1 MLELAIIEDDRFIRE
16 SITEYFSDAG
26 AIHCSLAVESVE
38 DFLEKMPLKTPIQA
52 LLLDINLPGISG
64 LDALRL
70 IKDKLPD
77 LEIVMLTIHDKPDY
91 IFKALCSGAV
101 GYLLKDTPLDKIEEA
116 LLNIHKGGSAMS
128 PSIARKVVEYFS
140 PKEKSPESALT
151 LREQQVVEGLV
162 DGLSYKLIA
171 DRYSLSI
178 ETVRFHIKNVYKK
191 LHVNSKS
198 EVVSKALKG
207 EI

>member
-1 MLELAIIEDDRFIRE
+1 MLELAIIEDDRLIRE
-16 SITEYFSDAG
+16 SIRDYFADA
-26 AIHCSLAVESVE
+26 AQVNCTMAAESVE
-38 DFLEKMPLKTPIQA
+38 DFFEQLPHHSSLNT

-70 IKDKLPD
+70 IKDKLPN
-77 LEIVMLTIHDKPDY
+77 LEIIMLTIHDKPDY
-91 IFKALCSGAV
+91 IFKALCSGAI

-116 LLNIHKGGSAMS
+116 VLTIHNGGSAMS

-140 PKEKSPESALT
+140 PKEKSPESSLT
-151 LREQQVVEGLV
+151 PREQQVVEGLV

-171 DRYSLSI
+171 DRYSMSN
-178 ETVRFHIKNVYKK
+178 ETVRFHIKNIYKK

-198 EVVSKALKG
+198 EVVSKVLKG
-207 EI
+207 EV

>member
-16 SITEYFSDAG
+16 SIAEYFSDAS
-26 AIHCSLAVESVE
+26 AIHCGMAVESVE
-38 DFLEKMPLKTPIQA
+38 AFLEKLPLKIPVQA

-64 LDALRL
+64 LDALRVL
-70 IKDKLPD
+70 KEKLPD

-116 LLNIHKGGSAMS
+116 LLHIHKGGSAMS

-140 PKEKSPESALT
+140 PKEKSQDSTLT

-171 DRYSLSI
+171 DRYSLST
-178 ETVRFHIKNVYKK
+178 ETVRFHIKNIYKK